1 ENDIKSLQSHIPEY
15 IEIERKTKADDT
27 WLKMPDGS
35 AWSGDPRSWVQ
46 LMSVNGKY
54 YDNNIIFTGVRGQVN
69 PEYNGLFWGIQGNG
83 MLPAQQARR
92 YSWGDNNVLQL
103 VVPQKLFTY
112 DFNAQGRRWFDI
124 EMPHNLPVKGSKSND
139 LVNYLLGKQ
148 FYDRVNMYS
157 ILDPGEQIVPKS
169 SRYWTEEALW
179 NTLQN
184 NVIINEKVPRKSIVG
199 GNGDFNFEDKN
210 MYRQL
215 GGKIN

>member
-1 ENDIKSLQSHIPEY
+1 
-15 IEIERKTKADDT
+15 
-27 WLKMPDGS
+27 
-35 AWSGDPRSWVQ
+35 
-46 LMSVNGKY
+46 
-54 YDNNIIFTGVRGQVN
+54 
-69 PEYNGLFWGIQGNG
+69 
-83 MLPAQQARR
+83 
-92 YSWGDNNVLQL
+92 
-103 VVPQKLFTY
+103 
-112 DFNAQGRRWFDI
+112 
-124 EMPHNLPVKGSKSND
+124 MPHNLPVKGSKSND

-169 SRYWTEEALW
+169 SRYWTEEDLW